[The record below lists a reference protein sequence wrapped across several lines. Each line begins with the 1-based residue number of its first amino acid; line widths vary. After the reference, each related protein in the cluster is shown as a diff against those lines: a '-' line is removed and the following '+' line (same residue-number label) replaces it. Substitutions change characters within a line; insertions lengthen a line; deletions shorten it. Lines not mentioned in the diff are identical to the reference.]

1 MRAAI
6 TTEVRGKNNL
16 PTPDAHSETER
27 THGRELHGH
36 ISERPHGG
44 ATLGSALA
52 DQIRDR
58 NEGTPLGD
66 MMAPIAAEIEED
78 RQALDDLMEALDVGR
93 NPVKQV
99 GGLVAEKMSRIKF
112 SGVGSGD
119 ASTATSWRSVAGAR
133 RAREAISLGRLENRR
148 GSARNVGETRPGRL
162 DRTGR
167 RPARC
172 ARASPDPDGHRRT
185 VGLAISTVGYP
196 VT

>member
-1 MRAAI
+1 MAENSMD
-6 TTEVRGKNNL
+6 TYLN
-16 PTPDAHSETER
+16 DHM
-27 THGRELHGH
+27 
-36 ISERPHGG
+36 GG

-99 GGLVAEKMSRIKF
+99 GGWVAEKMSRIKF

-119 ASTATSWRSVAGAR
+119 ASTATSWRSSRWRSAC
-133 RAREAISLGRLENRR
+133 S
-148 GSARNVGETRPGRL
+148 GSDLSG
-162 DRTGR
+162 
-167 RPARC
+167 
-172 ARASPDPDGHRRT
+172 SP
-185 VGLAISTVGYP
+185 
-196 VT
+196 